1 MRKSLIFLN
10 ASSLTLHSPQ
20 NMSILD
26 IAGELERL
34 KTLSENNKLS
44 TDDVTGGTF
53 SLSNV
58 GAVGGT
64 YASPMLVVPEVCIGA
79 FGKIQVGYVII
90 YQPVLANFYQVI
102 F

>member
-1 MRKSLIFLN
+1 MQTFS
-10 ASSLTLHSPQ
+10 Q
-20 NMSILD
+20 NLSILD
-26 IAGELERL
+26 IASELERL

-79 FGKIQVGYVII
+79 FGKIQVSRQSG
-90 YQPVLANFYQVI
+90 
-102 F
+102 

>member
-1 MRKSLIFLN
+1 MLIYALIIVYLN
-10 ASSLTLHSPQ
+10 SPTIQ
-20 NMSILD
+20 NLSILD
-26 IAGELERL
+26 IASELERL

-79 FGKIQVGYVII
+79 FGKIQVSNHHLSHISSYYSSIK
-90 YQPVLANFYQVI
+90 P
-102 F
+102 

>member
-1 MRKSLIFLN
+1 M
-10 ASSLTLHSPQ
+10 
-20 NMSILD
+20 
-26 IAGELERL
+26 
-34 KTLSENNKLS
+34 S

-79 FGKIQVGYVII
+79 FGKIQVSGIVMSGLARDTISLERDII
-90 YQPVLANFYQVI
+90 LLERDTISLERIDTLVVRLTILLYN
-102 F
+102 